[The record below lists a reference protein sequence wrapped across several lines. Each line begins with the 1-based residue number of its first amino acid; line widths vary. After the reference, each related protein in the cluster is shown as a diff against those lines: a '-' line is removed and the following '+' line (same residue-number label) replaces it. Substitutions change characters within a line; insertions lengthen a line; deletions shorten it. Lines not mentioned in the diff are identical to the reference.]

1 MQATRTAARTAA
13 PSRAT
18 STRLQDILL
27 LIGQLN
33 YTWTNTESL
42 LIHMIAGLAK
52 VDKETAIVIFL
63 TLNTTRARIDLV
75 DRLTKMR
82 KTAPVCRREILKPPA
97 AFPRKPSSVTNT
109 TTASIHSIPT
119 AAATSRNRCASSK
132 AGTRSNTE
140 RSRNWTPGKSAVF
153 RRASTRSSR
162 STGCSGG
169 SQNATAS
176 RPKSA
181 KPYPRPETFIPGRKP
196 LTASANVTIDMRC
209 PASSVIDM
217 ARNARVSPC

>member
-82 KTAPVCRREILKPPA
+82 KTAPVCRKEILEATRRLSEEAKLRNKYNHCIYSFDPDSGRNVTQSMRIFESRDEIKYGKIEELDAREIG
-97 AFPRKPSSVTNT
+97 RIQE
-109 TTASIHSIPT
+109 SINSLVAI
-119 AAATSRNRCASSK
+119 NRMFW
-132 AGTRSNTE
+132 GITE
-140 RSRNWTPGKSAVF
+140 RYGFPT
-153 RRASTRSSR
+153 
-162 STGCSGG
+162 
-169 SQNATAS
+169 
-176 RPKSA
+176 
-181 KPYPRPETFIPGRKP
+181 
-196 LTASANVTIDMRC
+196 
-209 PASSVIDM
+209 
-217 ARNARVSPC
+217 